1 MTQTTRILNSASR
14 SQTDVTSLKT
24 MPGFTDA
31 NIPFDSAN
39 PLRTEQMLIA
49 LQKMGYKTAVVNQTV
64 ELISQITPAPKTES
78 WKSKGSLRVYTRLT
92 AILSDASHVHVL
104 SQDVVKSYD
113 LLAVQPQTEKL
124 FQQCCGS
131 LEVDVIALDMTQR
144 IPFYLKPAQLRQAVE
159 RGIHFEILYSPM
171 ILDSTARQHI
181 ISTAKD
187 LVELTKG
194 KNVIIS
200 SGAEKPINL
209 RGPYDV
215 INLALLFGFKETFAR
230 KAILDNCRSALLHA
244 QTRNTTAKGVVSV
257 KSVDELK
264 AEDLWQLKQHTDD
277 MSEATVDGSG
287 SKKKKKHSRQTE
299 NDSDLSSVSKQAK
312 LDTDR
317 DID

>member
-1 MTQTTRILNSASR
+1 
-14 SQTDVTSLKT
+14 

-49 LQKMGYKTAVVNQTV
+49 LQKMGYKTAVVNQTI

-78 WKSKGSLRVYTRLT
+78 WKSK
-92 AILSDASHVHVL
+92 
-104 SQDVVKSYD
+104 
-113 LLAVQPQTEKL
+113 VQPQTEKL